1 MSKDL
6 TKYADQ
12 YVTTREAAEMLGVGQ
27 KHIALLIERKKING
41 TKFGYSWL
49 VFKPSI
55 ENYLETKSKRGR
67 PTSKT
72 PQLKI
77 ENENGQE

>member
-1 MSKDL
+1 MSKNL

-12 YVTTREAAEMLGVGQ
+12 YVTTREAAEMLGVVTD
-27 KHIALLIERKKING
+27 HINRLLIAKKIDG

-55 ENYLETKSKRGR
+55 ETYLETKSKRGR

-77 ENENGQE
+77 ENGQE